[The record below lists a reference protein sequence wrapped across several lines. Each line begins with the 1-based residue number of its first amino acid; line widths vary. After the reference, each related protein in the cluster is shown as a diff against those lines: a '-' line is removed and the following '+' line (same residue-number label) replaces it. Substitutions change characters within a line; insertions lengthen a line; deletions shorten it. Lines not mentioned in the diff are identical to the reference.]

1 MSGLFG
7 AQQSSIFKTEFKDIL
22 EQIPITTQGFAALKK
37 ELERLKTVERPEN
50 IRAIEVARAHGD
62 LSENA
67 EYHAAKERQSF
78 LEGRIGEISYKV
90 GNAKVIDPETVPK
103 DVVRFASR
111 VLVENLDS
119 EEEVE
124 YMIVGADEADIKQG
138 KISVSSPLGAA
149 LIGKVPGDEAVVQ
162 APGGKRIYEILEIL

>member
-1 MSGLFG
+1 
-7 AQQSSIFKTEFKDIL
+7 L
-22 EQIPITTQGFAALKK
+22 EQIPITKEGYQALKK

-50 IRAIEVARAHGD
+50 IKSIETARAHGD

-78 LEGRIGEISYKV
+78 IEGRIGEIGYKM
-90 GNAKVIDPETVPK
+90 GNAKVIDPGTVSK
-103 DVVRFASR
+103 DVIRFASR

-124 YMIVGADEADIKQG
+124 YMIVGPDEADIQKG
-138 KISVSSPLGAA
+138 KISVASPLGSA
-149 LIGKVPGDEAVVQ
+149 LIGKVPGDEAVLQ
-162 APGGKRIYEILEIL
+162 APGGKRVYEIIDIL